1 MDDVFQVLL
10 NQKRQRAGLLAVITG
25 VLMTS
30 EDEDTKR
37 VVAAVVDAVFKD
49 HPVGDD
55 IEKITKNQIQEY
67 LVKEEE
73 DPLRELLKNMFNQK

>member
-1 MDDVFQVLL
+1 MEDVFQVLI
-10 NQKRQRAGLLAVITG
+10 NQKRQRAGLLAVING
-25 VLMTS
+25 VLMTT

-67 LVKEEE
+67 LVEKEE